1 MMHAIMRIISGGTT
15 SEVYGGRFT
24 GAVRLEMLDEAPVE
38 GAPDIARVAFD
49 DGACTFWHRHPGG
62 QKLLVLEGTGR
73 IGTEDGETLL
83 EAGTY
88 VDTEPMHRHYHGAA
102 PGHACTF
109 LAITW
114 GTTEWEDNAP

>member
-38 GAPDIARVAFD
+38 GAPDIARVTFD
-49 DGACTFWHRHPGG
+49 
-62 QKLLVLEGTGR
+62 
-73 IGTEDGETLL
+73 
-83 EAGTY
+83 